1 MPIAL
6 QVASPAAPLHP
17 WEWPEKSSAR
27 IHIDY
32 SGSFL
37 DKMFLVAVDATSEW
51 IETHSKSSTTWTATV
66 CKLRETFAQHGL
78 PEILISDNAPNFTS
92 EEKSLR
98 LS

>member
-1 MPIAL
+1 MVQKCDTCQL
-6 QVASPAAPLHP
+6 HCKSSPAAPLHP

-51 IETHSKSSTTWTATV
+51 IDTHIM
-66 CKLRETFAQHGL
+66 G
-78 PEILISDNAPNFTS
+78 
-92 EEKSLR
+92 
-98 LS
+98 